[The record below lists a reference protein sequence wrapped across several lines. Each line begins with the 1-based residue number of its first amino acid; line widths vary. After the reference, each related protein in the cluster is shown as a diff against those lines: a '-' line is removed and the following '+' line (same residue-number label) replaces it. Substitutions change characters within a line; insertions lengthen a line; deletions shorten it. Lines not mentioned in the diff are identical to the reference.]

1 MSKKDLMS
9 SEVISRKEKA
19 INIIVF
25 LLLSIGAISMVFPF
39 FYMIMTSFMT
49 KNQYLSG
56 QLTVIP
62 DPWVFGKY
70 AEGLKK
76 GTFSSGL
83 CNAI

>member
-39 FYMIMTSFMT
+39 FYMIMTGM
-49 KNQYLSG
+49 
-56 QLTVIP
+56 
-62 DPWVFGKY
+62 
-70 AEGLKK
+70 
-76 GTFSSGL
+76 
-83 CNAI
+83 

>member
-70 AEGLKK
+70 AEVLKR
-76 GTFSSGL
+76 GISFLVS
-83 CNAI
+83 